1 MSATTLTYSNTTYEV
16 IKHIV
21 QIVLPASATLY
32 ITLGSLWN
40 LPRTEEVSG
49 TITALALFLGVT
61 LLVSNKNYHKEADGV
76 INVQDKTNGGTL
88 FDLVLN
94 QEPEDLKDRSKVVFA
109 VNKNE

>member
-1 MSATTLTYSNTTYEV
+1 MSATNLTYTNKSYEV
-16 IKHIV
+16 VKHIV

-32 ITLGSLWN
+32 ITLGALWN
-40 LPRTEEVSG
+40 LPRAEEVSG

-76 INVQDKTNGGTL
+76 INVEDKVGGGTL

-94 QEPEDLKDRSKVVFA
+94 QEPEDLKDRSKVVFM
-109 VNKNE
+109 VNKTE

>member
-40 LPRTEEVSG
+40 LPKTEEVSG

-61 LLVSNKNYHKEADGV
+61 LMVSNKNYHKEADGV
-76 INVQDKTNGGTL
+76 INVQEKAGGGTL
-88 FDLVLN
+88 FDLALN
-94 QEPEDLKDRSKVVFA
+94 QEPEAIKDRSKVVFT
-109 VNKNE
+109 VNKME